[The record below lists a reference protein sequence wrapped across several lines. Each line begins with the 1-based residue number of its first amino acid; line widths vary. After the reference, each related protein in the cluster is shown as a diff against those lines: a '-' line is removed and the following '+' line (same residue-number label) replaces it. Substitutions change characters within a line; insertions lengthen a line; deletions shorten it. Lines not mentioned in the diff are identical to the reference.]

1 MGTCTTILAMGDSNT
16 YGAGVERNEAY
27 PAQLEN
33 KLTSNGYSCKV
44 INKGINGN
52 TSKDGAA
59 RLEDAMAEFQP
70 DIVILL
76 FGVADLRRGSS
87 IGEIYQSFSEMIER
101 ARSAGAQVIIVGYQG
116 YPDDAGLEEKLQNI
130 AQKGGVTLSDDFFEM
145 YARLSRDFQTDLIPN
160 FLEGVLGT
168 EDTLQHDP
176 FSHLT
181 GKGYAIFVEQ
191 LYPVVVR
198 NIR

>member
-1 MGTCTTILAMGDSNT
+1 MGTNTTILAIGDSNT

-27 PAQLEN
+27 PAQLEK
-33 KLTSNGYSCKV
+33 KLTNNGYSCKV
-44 INKGINGN
+44 MNKGINGN

-59 RLEDAMAEFQP
+59 RLGEALAEYQP

-87 IGEIYQSFSEMIER
+87 IEDIYHNLSEMIER
-101 ARSAGAQVIIVGYQG
+101 ARGAGAQVIIVGYQG
-116 YPDDAGLEEKLQNI
+116 YPADAGLEEKLQNI
-130 AQKGGVTLSDDFFEM
+130 AQKGGVTLKNDFFEM
-145 YARLSRDFQTDLIPN
+145 YARLSRDYQTDLIPN
-160 FLEGVLGT
+160 FLEGVLGA
-168 EDTLQHDP
+168 EGTLQDDQ

>member
-1 MGTCTTILAMGDSNT
+1 MGTNTTILAIGDSNT

-27 PAQLEN
+27 PAQLEK
-33 KLTSNGYSCKV
+33 KLTNNGYSCKV
-44 INKGINGN
+44 MNKGINGN

-59 RLEDAMAEFQP
+59 RLGEALAEYQP

-87 IGEIYQSFSEMIER
+87 IEDIYHNLSEMIER
-101 ARSAGAQVIIVGYQG
+101 ARGAGAQVIIVGYQG
-116 YPDDAGLEEKLQNI
+116 YPDDSGLEEKLQNI
-130 AQKGGVTLSDDFFEM
+130 AQKGGVTLSNDFYEM

-160 FLEGVLGT
+160 FLEGVLGA
-168 EDTLQHDP
+168 EGTLQDDQ